1 MLQMD
6 DSLSKEQNWYLFGK
20 ACIEDQCA
28 GAQWKSLLEQRA
40 KECGYSAYSMQ
51 RFVDYA
57 RALEHLDEQIPG
69 LKAEILEK
77 KHRLSLNSTLSLA
90 RRDKETIIATLKRLA
105 DENVKICEIFPEE
118 KDRRTNSGKKS
129 SKTVKDT
136 PAYDPDAQ
144 AMGLVYTIPS
154 WMIVMDRV
162 NITADFNAI
171 TVNAHRRLKKALEDL
186 RNFADTMLT
195 NIMEGD
201 SHGSI

>member
-6 DSLSKEQNWYLFGK
+6 DGLSKEQNWYWFGK
-20 ACIEDQCA
+20 VCIEDQRA
-28 GAQWKSLLEQRA
+28 GAQWKSLLKQRA

-51 RFVDYA
+51 RFVEYA

-77 KHRLSLNSTLSLA
+77 KHRLSLNSTLALA
-90 RRDKETIIATLKRLA
+90 RRDKETIVATLERLA
-105 DENVKICEIFPEE
+105 DENVKICELFPKE
-118 KDRRTNSGKKS
+118 KDLRTNSGKKT
-129 SKTVKDT
+129 SKTVKDM

-162 NITADFNAI
+162 NMTADLNTI
-171 TVNAHRRLKKALEDL
+171 TVNAYRRLKRALEDL
-186 RNFADTMLT
+186 RNLADTMLT
-195 NIMEGD
+195 NIVEGD
-201 SHGSI
+201 SHDSI